1 MPMDT
6 LTISKKELKL
16 AVQESVREALAK
28 ELAPLR
34 AMFFPF
40 VSDKEQRDIEGRY
53 VKPLRESVKSRK
65 MEL

>member
-1 MPMDT
+1 MFMDT

-16 AVQESVREALAK
+16 AVQESVREAFAK

-40 VSDKEQRDIEGRY
+40 VSDREQRDIESRY
-53 VKPLRESVKSRK
+53 VRPSRKSAKSRT